1 MRRLLLIS
9 SFLVITQ
16 IIVLSQS
23 NSMEKFRKVYPEDQ
37 NVFFYSSTLNMLDTD
52 NNHAFK
58 DLAKDI
64 EKIMVLIYKK
74 EKQKIS
80 REDIIQLKDNL
91 KKEKYVALM
100 LINENGN
107 NIDLY
112 KRDKKGKTVGFAAL
126 IDNKD
131 GLVLIDIKGSI
142 DVSKFMDL
150 KKKIDL
156 HL

>member
-52 NNHAFK
+52 NNPAFK

-142 DVSKFMDL
+142 LISIYNTGWTKYCD
-150 KKKIDL
+150 
-156 HL
+156 

>member
-37 NVFFYSSTLNMLDTD
+37 NVFFYSSTLNMLNTD
-52 NNHAFK
+52 NNPAFK

>member
-1 MRRLLLIS
+1 M
-9 SFLVITQ
+9 
-16 IIVLSQS
+16 
-23 NSMEKFRKVYPEDQ
+23 
-37 NVFFYSSTLNMLDTD
+37 LNTD
-52 NNHAFK
+52 NNPAFK